1 MEDNKVRGVLIY
13 MYTKKSATIKKHYMD
28 QLVSQIKRNK
38 MTINGDNSD
47 YIVLHKDEVELNEVR
62 NVGGLQINQV
72 RYLTYEEFNDN
83 LEITNNDE
91 DSKLVGRMPFNTY
104 KTAINEDSLTYYI
117 QYSNLFTPMFKR
129 QVTELVGVEY
139 TTKIEGQL
147 NEVIKGTIV
156 TDFDRSRL
164 EDITFTL
171 GDGTRLP
178 YLEQRARR
186 IYENF
191 TRPLSREWLEALSY
205 WVTTVDKTEPKLLGI
220 LTQGESI
227 RQYRGEED

>member
-1 MEDNKVRGVLIY
+1 

-28 QLVSQIKRNK
+28 QLVSQIKQND
-38 MTINGDNSD
+38 MTMNGDNSD

-62 NVGGLQINQV
+62 NVGELKINQV
-72 RYLTYEEFNDN
+72 RYLTYEEFNNN
-83 LEITNNDE
+83 LEITNNNE

-104 KTAINEDSLTYYI
+104 KATINEDKLTYYI

-129 QVTELVGVEY
+129 QVKELVGVEY
-139 TTKIEGQL
+139 TTMIEGQL

-186 IYENF
+186 IYEKF

>member
-1 MEDNKVRGVLIY
+1 

-72 RYLTYEEFNDN
+72 RYLTYEEFNDS

-104 KTAINEDSLTYYI
+104 KTAINEDNLTYYI

>member
-1 MEDNKVRGVLIY
+1 

-28 QLVSQIKRNK
+28 QLVSQIKQNQ
-38 MTINGDNSD
+38 MTIDGDNSD

-62 NVGGLQINQV
+62 NVGGLKINQV
-72 RYLTYEEFNDN
+72 RYLTYEEFNDS

-139 TTKIEGQL
+139 TTKIEGQV

-220 LTQGESI
+220 LNQGESI

>member
-1 MEDNKVRGVLIY
+1 

-28 QLVSQIKRNK
+28 QLVSQIKQNQ
-38 MTINGDNSD
+38 MTVNGDNSD

-72 RYLTYEEFNDN
+72 RYLTYEEFNNN
-83 LEITNNDE
+83 LEITNNNE

-104 KTAINEDSLTYYI
+104 KATINEDKLTYYI

-129 QVTELVGVEY
+129 QVTELVGIEH
-139 TTKIEGQL
+139 TKKIEGQV

-191 TRPLSREWLEALSY
+191 TRPLSSEWLEALSY

-220 LTQGESI
+220 LNQGESI

>member
-1 MEDNKVRGVLIY
+1 
-13 MYTKKSATIKKHYMD
+13 MD
-28 QLVSQIKRNK
+28 QLVSQIKQNQ
-38 MTINGDNSD
+38 MTMNGDNSD

-72 RYLTYEEFNDN
+72 RYLTYEEFNNN
-83 LEITNNDE
+83 LEITNNNE

-104 KTAINEDSLTYYI
+104 KATINEDKLTYYI

-129 QVTELVGVEY
+129 QVKELVGVEH
-139 TTKIEGQL
+139 TTMIEGQV

>member
-1 MEDNKVRGVLIY
+1 

-83 LEITNNDE
+83 LVITNNDE

>member
-1 MEDNKVRGVLIY
+1 

-38 MTINGDNSD
+38 MTIDGDNSD

-62 NVGGLQINQV
+62 NVGGLKINQV
-72 RYLTYEEFNDN
+72 RYLTYEEFNDS

-129 QVTELVGVEY
+129 QVTELVGIEY
-139 TTKIEGQL
+139 TTKIEGQV

-205 WVTTVDKTEPKLLGI
+205 WVTTVDKTEPRLLGI

>member
-1 MEDNKVRGVLIY
+1 

-28 QLVSQIKRNK
+28 QLVSQIKQNQ
-38 MTINGDNSD
+38 MTIDGDNSD

-62 NVGGLQINQV
+62 NVGGLKINQV
-72 RYLTYEEFNDN
+72 RYLTYEEFNDS

-129 QVTELVGVEY
+129 QVTELVGIEY
-139 TTKIEGQL
+139 TKKIEGQV

>member
-1 MEDNKVRGVLIY
+1 
-13 MYTKKSATIKKHYMD
+13 MD

-72 RYLTYEEFNDN
+72 RYLTYEEFNDS

-104 KTAINEDSLTYYI
+104 KTAINEDNLTYYI